1 MKVLGYILVM
11 IAAVAVLVAGYYLG
25 IAMAIVTAVFS
36 AIGFIILVLIAL
48 SYMLW
53 EAFRGDKRHRR

>member
-25 IAMAIVTAVFS
+25 IVMAIAVAALS
-36 AIGFIILVLIAL
+36 ALGFVICVLIAL

-53 EAFRGDKRHRR
+53 EAFRGDKRH